1 MMKNKL
7 DGSQNIFVAKVT
19 IFNKDKNHRRKSRN
33 KLVNKQLKVFV
44 ERSLIKEI
52 YINH

>member
-19 IFNKDKNHRRKSRN
+19 IFNKDKNQRK
-33 KLVNKQLKVFV
+33 
-44 ERSLIKEI
+44 
-52 YINH
+52 Y